1 MTGPDIRDLLAA
13 AGLGQ
18 RGAARALGIDER
30 TIRRYVAGDL
40 PVPRIVEVALCGM
53 VGGWNRRLKLLA
65 GALRLQRQDIA
76 RAATLGG
83 IPTSNSAAHA
93 WLSSP
98 WAEKTGVH
106 GQTLSK
112 YRAMS
117 EAEFDAVLVGL
128 RQALDEADGTG

>member
-30 TIRRYVAGDL
+30 TVRRYVAGDL
-40 PVPRIVEVALCGM
+40 PVPKVVEVALEGM
-53 VGGWNRRLKLLA
+53 TGWNRRLKLLA
-65 GALRLQRQDIA
+65 GALKLQRQDIA
-76 RAATLGG
+76 AAATIGG
-83 IPTSNSAAHA
+83 IDTTNSTVHA

-98 WAEKTGVH
+98 QAEKTGAH